1 MHHLAVI
8 NVQNCKQI
16 WQSWAI
22 PEKIQTG
29 GGGDEYIL
37 FWKPP
42 TKFLDLSLYP
52 MKFQRK
58 QASTPGNSAKFC
70 DTPWKFQNQKPRS
83 MEITWLFLV
92 HSWKFHFFFNWP
104 IEFTR
109 SFFNTTGNSMSST
122 PYMDFSWNR
131 KSSSQKPTQKQP
143 KMTISAC
150 TKKIENS
157 RTTDPESIKLAWY
170 LHHLNTFHLLKT
182 VAVNWRAAE
191 NTSQKIIK
199 KCQKF
204 MKILTFFV

>member
-70 DTPWKFQNQKPRS
+70 DTPWKFQSQKPRS

-109 SFFNTTGNSMSST
+109 
-122 PYMDFSWNR
+122 FSIPLEIPCPQPPIWIFPGIGRVLAKNLP
-131 KSSSQKPTQKQP
+131 KSSLKWQFLLVQKKL
-143 KMTISAC
+143 
-150 TKKIENS
+150 KIRELQIQN
-157 RTTDPESIKLAWY
+157 
-170 LHHLNTFHLLKT
+170 
-182 VAVNWRAAE
+182 
-191 NTSQKIIK
+191 Q
-199 KCQKF
+199 
-204 MKILTFFV
+204 